1 MLRWRNFKIGLKYG
15 IALSITILLF
25 ILASGLLTLSL
36 VQIKDGVSAIEITA
50 ERSIDLT
57 QMASLFRAKDVII
70 LDYSNLPRES
80 LVDEYE
86 KIEKEFTDLQVQIEP
101 KMDTDDLKF
110 VFDLIKRNNKQLD
123 DVFKNDIITNMQQG
137 KREEAIAGIVKLAGP
152 RTSTIKLF
160 DTIKVEVD
168 KVRAIK
174 MLSAYE
180 NIENSTKILVISI
193 ILALIFG
200 STIVFFISRGISRNL
215 KKVVDM
221 TNKIAEGDLNVE
233 ALKYK
238 GKDEIGQLSE
248 STNKMLYKLQ
258 DMIKEITESSNKVDE
273 QSNDLKQIA
282 SEVQQ
287 SSEQIAATMEE
298 MSAGAEEQASSA
310 TEIASS
316 IFNLTELIDR
326 ANFNKE
332 ALQISSKDIKVI
344 VQEGTSQ
351 METSIGTMSHINGI
365 LEDTVLNVKQLAK
378 NSEKVS
384 VLVQIINDIAEQT
397 NLLALNAAI
406 EAARAGEAGRGFAV
420 VADEIRKLAD
430 QVGKSVKE
438 ITNIVMGIQVDSSSV
453 TVSLEKGYHKVQEGT
468 HNIKATGEI
477 FVSINTEISTMI
489 ERIKNVSEN
498 LDEISQN
505 SKVINT
511 AGDHIAAIS
520 EENSAGIEETVAS
533 VEEQNSS
540 MEIITENANSLADS
554 AELLK
559 QLMSQFKI

>member
-258 DMIKEITESSNKVDE
+258 DMIKEITESSNRVDE

-438 ITNIVMGIQVDSSSV
+438 ITSIVMGIQVDSSSV

-489 ERIKNVSEN
+489 ERIKNVAEN

>member
-1 MLRWRNFKIGLKYG
+1 MLRWRNFKIGLKYD

-438 ITNIVMGIQVDSSSV
+438 ITSIVMGIQVDSSSV

-489 ERIKNVSEN
+489 ERIKNVAEN

>member
-438 ITNIVMGIQVDSSSV
+438 ITSIVMGIQVDSSSV

-489 ERIKNVSEN
+489 ERIKNVAEN

-559 QLMSQFKI
+559 QLISQFKI

>member
-438 ITNIVMGIQVDSSSV
+438 ITSIVMGIQVDSSSV

-489 ERIKNVSEN
+489 ERIKNVAEN

>member
-258 DMIKEITESSNKVDE
+258 DMIKEITESSNRVDE

-438 ITNIVMGIQVDSSSV
+438 ITSIVMGIQVDSRSV

-489 ERIKNVSEN
+489 ERIKNVAEN

-559 QLMSQFKI
+559 QLISQFKI